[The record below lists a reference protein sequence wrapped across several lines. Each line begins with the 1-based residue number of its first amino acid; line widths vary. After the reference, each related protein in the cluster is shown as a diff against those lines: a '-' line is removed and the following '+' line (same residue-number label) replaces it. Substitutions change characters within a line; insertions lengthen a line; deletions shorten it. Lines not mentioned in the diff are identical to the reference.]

1 MKTSK
6 TIILAGVAA
15 VIVAAVGWLG
25 YTLGREAKQRD
36 HNELLYE
43 VEKLRAEEKDAAVTK
58 RVSQQME
65 AIAYEQMNVS
75 NMQRDRA
82 EEQSRLAEANAARAE
97 EQSRL
102 AQANAERAQQQS
114 LLAEKNEQIARMAA
128 KEAEAQRDAAN
139 YSKSISDTLSFRT
152 LSRSLGTTSISQN
165 EISNR
170 ELSQILA
177 YASWYFVDKYR
188 VILIRTRRSR
198 LCWKQQTPSVPIPL
212 RIGEP

>member
-82 EEQSRLAEANAARAE
+82 EEQSRLAEANAAR
-97 EQSRL
+97 
-102 AQANAERAQQQS
+102 
-114 LLAEKNEQIARMAA
+114 
-128 KEAEAQRDAAN
+128 
-139 YSKSISDTLSFRT
+139 
-152 LSRSLGTTSISQN
+152 
-165 EISNR
+165 
-170 ELSQILA
+170 
-177 YASWYFVDKYR
+177 
-188 VILIRTRRSR
+188 
-198 LCWKQQTPSVPIPL
+198 
-212 RIGEP
+212 